1 MRLELISIKSIL
13 RRKKRVFFL
22 LFTIIMA
29 VAIVNTL
36 YKLNDSM
43 YLEIGD
49 TFDKLGPNIII
60 TSSANDLDLA
70 YGGVTLPSARNEGT
84 PLIADDFMKIF
95 SIMDA
100 DSIAAV
106 SPKLLDI
113 GQVNSERSAVLLGVY
128 FQFEELI
135 KPWWSWQGQLPFAND
150 EVLLG
155 STIAK
160 QLGKDIGEQLIIED
174 ETFLITGILDVT
186 GTDEDHVI
194 FMPLLTLQDLKG
206 HGENISFIEVAALC
220 TTCPLPEIMEQIR
233 EVLPHA
239 NVVALQEA
247 VEVRINTVERIQEF
261 MLYGSVIIIVIS
273 SLVIGMA
280 MMNYVFDRKVEIGV
294 LRAVGLRRSHVFE
307 VLMTEALIIGLIGG
321 LAGYSLGTMFAKYI
335 TPYVVSI
342 PLTIEFNLA
351 IGGTSILTTI
361 VITLLASLLPIY
373 RVTKLDPVEALR
385 M

>member
-1 MRLELISIKSIL
+1 MRLELIAIKSII

-22 LFTIIMA
+22 LFTIIMS
-29 VAIVNTL
+29 VAIVTTL

-49 TFDKLGPNIII
+49 TFDKLGPNIIV
-60 TSSANDLDLA
+60 TSAANDMDLA
-70 YGGVTLPSARNEGT
+70 YGGVTLPSARNDGT
-84 PLIADDFMKIF
+84 RLIADDIMKIF
-95 SIMDA
+95 SIEEA
-100 DSIAAV
+100 ESIAAI

-113 GQVNSERSAVLLGVY
+113 GQVDDDSTAVLLGVH
-128 FQFEELI
+128 FQFEKLI

-150 EVLLG
+150 EILLG

-160 QLGKDIGEQLIIED
+160 QLSKNIGDQLIIEN
-174 ETFLITGILDVT
+174 ETFSITGILDVT

-220 TTCPLPEIMEQIR
+220 SSCPLPDIMEQIR
-233 EVLPHA
+233 DVLPHS

-247 VEVRINTVERIQEF
+247 IEVRTNTVERIQEF
-261 MLYGSVIIIVIS
+261 MVYGSIIIIIIS
-273 SLVIGMA
+273 SLVIGMS
-280 MMNYVFDRKVEIGV
+280 MMNYVYDRKVEIGV

-307 VLMTEALIIGLIGG
+307 VLMTEALLFGVIGG
-321 LAGYSLGTMFAKYI
+321 LVGYSLGTIFAKYI
-335 TPYVVSI
+335 TPFVVSI
-342 PLTIEFNLA
+342 PLTIEFDLIVGTITILA
-351 IGGTSILTTI
+351 TI

-373 RVTKLDPVEALR
+373 RVSKLDPVEALR
-385 M
+385 I